1 MKKLNINLKQISKI
15 NNDINSSNLK
25 NIVIDNSLPST
36 NTNSVLND
44 NIYDVQ
50 NLKDIERTDSLSYS
64 NNFKNISTPIIKS
77 INTQRPIIKI
87 DTNENSYSKKNSPII
102 NPKNIKYFEDDKI
115 SLKDNIVFD
124 KYINKK
130 DDIIKRIEKHKED
143 LKKKD
148 FIISVK
154 YDNICYKYNTISL
167 TIMILS
173 TVSTF
178 VEAIRL
184 TLTEYM
190 KNMRE
195 TLIID
200 VDTFT
205 LSINIF
211 MLILGTVITI
221 LSSIVRFKNYREIME
236 KLKNY
241 QNSIIKYR
249 SLYNK
254 QIDLIELYT
263 LNNKELDDERYE
275 ELIEKVKDYN
285 KEINENINILEDIK
299 NIDKIKLQ
307 KYKYDIDI
315 KLEKMKMDKE
325 IKILKNNNIIEI
337 ETIRL
342 NNEKIDKLNKLKI
355 NDGWFFRFKKMFY
368 LNSENKDVKINND
381 INDIYNERNNY
392 NEDTMKT
399 SNINTIM
406 TKNSFE
412 LENI

>member
-44 NIYDVQ
+44 NIYDDQ
-50 NLKDIERTDSLSYS
+50 NLKDIEITESLSYS
-64 NNFKNISTPIIKS
+64 NNFKSSTTPIIKS
-77 INTQRPIIKI
+77 INAQRPIIKI
-87 DTNENSYSKKNSPII
+87 DTNENSYSKKSSPII
-102 NPKNIKYFEDDKI
+102 NPKNIKYFEDDKF

-124 KYINKK
+124 KYINTNKK

-190 KNMRE
+190 RSMKE

-200 VDTFT
+200 VDSFT

-211 MLILGTVITI
+211 MLILG
-221 LSSIVRFKNYREIME
+221 
-236 KLKNY
+236 
-241 QNSIIKYR
+241 
-249 SLYNK
+249 
-254 QIDLIELYT
+254 EL
-263 LNNKELDDERYE
+263 
-275 ELIEKVKDYN
+275 
-285 KEINENINILEDIK
+285 
-299 NIDKIKLQ
+299 
-307 KYKYDIDI
+307 
-315 KLEKMKMDKE
+315 
-325 IKILKNNNIIEI
+325 
-337 ETIRL
+337 
-342 NNEKIDKLNKLKI
+342 
-355 NDGWFFRFKKMFY
+355 FF
-368 LNSENKDVKINND
+368 E
-381 INDIYNERNNY
+381 
-392 NEDTMKT
+392 
-399 SNINTIM
+399 
-406 TKNSFE
+406 
-412 LENI
+412 

>member
-1 MKKLNINLKQISKI
+1 MKKLNINLKQISKQ
-15 NNDINSSNLK
+15 NGDINSSNLK
-25 NIVIDNSLPST
+25 NIIVDNSLPST
-36 NTNSVLND
+36 IANSILNY
-44 NIYDVQ
+44 NIYDDQ
-50 NLKDIERTDSLSYS
+50 ISLKDVESTESLSYS
-64 NNFKNISTPIIKS
+64 NNFKSTTTPNLKS
-77 INTQRPIIKI
+77 INTQRPIIRI

-102 NPKNIKYFEDDKI
+102 NPKSIKYIDDNK
-115 SLKDNIVFD
+115 F
-124 KYINKK
+124 INKK
-130 DDIIKRIEKHKED
+130 DDIIKRIEKHKDD

-190 KNMRE
+190 RNIRRE
-195 TLIID
+195 SLTID

-205 LSINIF
+205 LAINIF

-241 QNSIIKYR
+241 QNTITKYR

-263 LNNKELDDERYE
+263 LNNKKLDDERYE
-275 ELIEKVKDYN
+275 ELIQKIKDYN

-315 KLEKMKMDKE
+315 KLEKMKMDKD
-325 IKILKNNNIIEI
+325 IKLLKNNNLIEI
-337 ETIRL
+337 KTIRL
-342 NNEKIDKLNKLKI
+342 NNEKENMLNKMKIDKGL
-355 NDGWFFRFKKMFY
+355 FFRFKKMFN
-368 LNSENKDVKINND
+368 LRKKDVKKNND
-381 INDIYNERNNY
+381 INDINEINDINDIYDEHNNY

-399 SNINTIM
+399 SNINTIV

-412 LENI
+412 IE